1 MLKGAREVR
10 LDWPVSN
17 AFFKPM
23 RDATIAANLT
33 EPTQDMLLAN
43 NIQRQALA
51 AFTTDVGLEGLIRK
65 IVGSVD
71 ESMDSSACCQQ
82 QCALGRS
89 ARPLGRAI
97 CAQPPRRRAFPT
109 KASPANTSRLAL
121 DAAGTS
127 SAVRFVAGGLHR
139 HSYATPPSRAVIC
152 PRPCCFRALPSA
164 GRWRR
169 MRSPTSTSGAQCS
182 RRKSTNLGK
191 YTPAPSDFVPG
202 ESIALRS
209 NVAGPKSPITS
220 HRKTPR

>member
-1 MLKGAREVR
+1 MLKGAREVC

-43 NIQRQALA
+43 FIQRQTLTSAEVPV
-51 AFTTDVGLEGLIRK
+51 DGRIRK
-65 IVGSVD
+65 IIGSVD
-71 ESMDSSACCQQ
+71 ESMDSSSCCKQ

-97 CAQPPRRRAFPT
+97 CAQPPHRRAFPT

-127 SAVRFVAGGLHR
+127 SVVRFGAGGLHR

-152 PRPCCFRALPSA
+152 LRPCCFRAPPSA
-164 GRWRR
+164 GRSRR
-169 MRSPTSTSGAQCS
+169 EWSPTST
-182 RRKSTNLGK
+182 
-191 YTPAPSDFVPG
+191 
-202 ESIALRS
+202 
-209 NVAGPKSPITS
+209 
-220 HRKTPR
+220 